1 MATQWYVLR
10 VQAGREDQVMDNL
23 LKRAR
28 AAGLEDKL
36 PRIISPTERVSEI
49 KGGQKT
55 VVERKIYPGYLM
67 VEIELDEDTMFLV
80 KDTPGVGDFLGTPN
94 HPIAMTQEEVDKIT
108 MEAESKEATPAPRIE
123 FEVGDNVRIK
133 EGPFLNFD
141 GVVEEV
147 SPEKGVVRV
156 IVTIFGRATPVELE
170 YWQVE
175 RI

>member
-1 MATQWYVLR
+1 MAKQWYVLR

-28 AAGLEDKL
+28 ATGLEEKL
-36 PRIISPTERVSEI
+36 PLILSPTERVSEI
-49 KGGQKT
+49 KGGRKT
-55 VVERKIYPGYLM
+55 VAERKIYPGYLM
-67 VEIELDEDTMFLV
+67 VQVDLDEETLFLV

-123 FEVGDNVRIK
+123 FDQGDNVRVK

-147 SPEKGVVRV
+147 YPEKGVVRV
-156 IVTIFGRATPVELE
+156 IVTIFGRPTPVELE

-175 RI
+175 KI